1 MMIFENTRVIQ
12 HERSSPKMVNIC
24 KKALGQLVVVLL
36 AFGGLAFAACPDTT
50 NNAGYVWSSASSGGT
65 GASWSSA
72 YRALPTTL
80 VRGCTYYVA
89 AGTYPGYTFNTADSG
104 STFITIQAPTASVHG
119 TSTGWNASTMV
130 GTAVWDTA
138 TSDGVGDI
146 LNFTTDYWIV
156 NGVYRS
162 TATGVPYTDWQLE
175 SGYGFQTL
183 NTSAKACETDIGFG
197 ENSNSSPQPVHD
209 IIFEYVDVSGSH
221 ATTSGGCRENGVES
235 DWGSYNLYFG
245 YNYIHNTG
253 LTIFYMRGETANCS
267 GSSGN
272 VTCGSHASGYGTG
285 ENITIEYSYL
295 YSNYSDPNQHAEG
308 CSCSQGLQ
316 NLTIRYNYWQDIN
329 GTATIVGTATAADW
343 NNGNG
348 GNGPWYIYGN
358 VAFQSSSDYMSGKQD
373 ANVGVADIFYKWDTT
388 FIGAVYILNN
398 TFYNFGGSWN
408 SGTAIGMDD
417 GSGDPSPATAFYV
430 YNNLWS
436 NSGAMNGVGSGL
448 FNSCPSNAGYVD
460 CTSLA
465 WHDQAYFAST
475 DTSYTSDTDSA
486 KEVSSSAAPFVS
498 ATSPWNFALTADTTA
513 GTLPANAGTYFT
525 SSDTTATNTFN
536 VDMFG
541 VTRGANGTLDR
552 GALQIGGGDPP
563 PPQAPTNLTAVVH

>member
-1 MMIFENTRVIQ
+1 VMTFPNTRVIQ
-12 HERSSPKMVNIC
+12 HEPSSPEMVNIC
-24 KKALGQLVVVLL
+24 KKALGQLAVVLL
-36 AFGGLAFAACPDTT
+36 AFSGLAFAACPDTT
-50 NNAGYVWSSASSGGT
+50 NNAGYVRQSATGTGT
-65 GASWSSA
+65 GADWTNA
-72 YRALPTTL
+72 YTKLPATL

-89 AGTYPGYTFNTADSG
+89 AGTYPGYAFNTPDSG
-104 STFITIQAPTASVHG
+104 TSVITIQAPTATNYG
-119 TSTGWNASTMV
+119 TATGWSSSYV
-130 GTAVWDTA
+130 GQAVWDT
-138 TSDGVGDI
+138 DDGEGVGA
-146 LNFTTDYWIV
+146 LMNFTTDYWV
-156 NGVYRS
+156 FNGVYRS
-162 TATGVPYTDWQLE
+162 TATGIPYTDWQLE
-175 SGYGFQTL
+175 SGYGFKT
-183 NTSAKACETDIGFG
+183 NNASAVSCETDIGFG
-197 ENSNSSPQPVHD
+197 ENPASSPHPVHD

-221 ATTSGGCRENGVES
+221 ATTDGGCRESGVES

-245 YNYIHNTG
+245 YNYIHDTG

-272 VTCGSHASGYGTG
+272 VTCGSPASGYGTG
-285 ENITIEYSYL
+285 NNITMEYGYY

-316 NLTIRYNYWQDIN
+316 NLTIRYNFWQDIN

-358 VAFQSSSDYMSGKQD
+358 VAFQSSSSYMSGKQD

-417 GSGDPSPATAFYV
+417 GSSDPSPATAFYV

-436 NSGAMNGVGSGL
+436 NSGGYNGVGSGL
-448 FNSCPSNAGYVD
+448 FNTCPSNAGYAD
-460 CTSLA
+460 CTSVA

-486 KEVSSSAAPFVS
+486 KEVSSSAAPFAS
-498 ATSPWNFALTADTTA
+498 ATSPWNFTLTSDTMA
-513 GTLPANAGTYFT
+513 GTLPANTGTYFT
-525 SSDTTATNTFN
+525 SGDTTASNTFN
-536 VDMFG
+536 VDMNG
-541 VTRGANGTLDR
+541 VTRGANGTIDR
-552 GALQIGGGDPP
+552 GAFQIASGSTALAP
-563 PPQAPTNLTAVVH
+563 PTNLTAVVH